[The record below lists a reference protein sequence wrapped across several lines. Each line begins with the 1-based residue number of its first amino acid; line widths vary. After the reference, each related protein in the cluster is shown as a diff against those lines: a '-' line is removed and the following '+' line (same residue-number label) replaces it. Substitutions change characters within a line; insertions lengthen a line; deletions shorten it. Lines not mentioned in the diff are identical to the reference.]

1 MSPSP
6 TNDPALA
13 DEIAAQLVSA
23 RRQGAALPCFP
34 GRLPTD
40 LAQAYAIQ
48 RAAIERWPEAIA
60 GWKVGRLT
68 PRLASQFGVERFVG
82 PIFDSGV
89 REALAGQACDFRMFP
104 DGSAAFE
111 AELIVYASQDQ
122 PKGQERFT
130 AGDVG
135 RLSGDLRLGIE
146 VAGSPLASLPDL
158 DSLASIAE
166 FGNNNGLLIGPQV
179 PLQVLDDPDSLH
191 CSTWIDGAVAGSG
204 GLSSLP
210 GGGVGAFAFALEALN
225 ALGMPLKAGQF
236 ISTGAMTGV
245 HPVKIGQR
253 CTADIGRWGR
263 VDTLVVAFQPAFST
277 LPASGAAP
285 CP

>member
-1 MSPSP
+1 MNTSQPH
-6 TNDPALA
+6 DPGLI
-13 DEIAAQLVSA
+13 DEIAARLVSA
-23 RRQGAALPCFP
+23 RRQGAALPVFP
-34 GRLPTD
+34 GALPTD

-48 RAAIERWPEAIA
+48 RAAIERWSEPIA

-82 PIFDSGV
+82 PIFESGV
-89 REALAGQACDFRMFP
+89 REVLEGQPCEFRMFP
-104 DGSAAFE
+104 GGSAAFE

-166 FGNNNGLLIGPQV
+166 LGNNNGLLVGPQV
-179 PLQVLDDPDSLH
+179 PLQVLDDPHVLH
-191 CSTWIDGAVAGSG
+191 CSTVIDGEVAGSG

-210 GGGVGAFAFALEALN
+210 GGGVGAFAFALEALS

-245 HPVKIGQR
+245 HSVKIGQN
-253 CTADIGRWGR
+253 CTADFGRWGR
-263 VDTLVVAFQPAFST
+263 VEALVVPFRPAFSDT
-277 LPASGAAP
+277 PVAGVAP